1 MFTFSK
7 PNPTYVYYFTTMQC
21 PADINEVYPYPEF
34 PCCVWYDYNTTAG
47 YVIFRSN
54 SAYEAFSFIQQTMTD
69 EAFHKWFLA
78 NVSTL

>member
-1 MFTFSK
+1 MTDD
-7 PNPTYVYYFTTMQC
+7 
-21 PADINEVYPYPEF
+21 ADINEVYPYPEF
-34 PCCVWYDYNTTAG
+34 PCAVWYDYNTTAG

-54 SAYEAFSFIQQTMTD
+54 AVYEAFCFIQQSMSN